1 MLPIFDWYS
10 VMDIVHATYS
20 YTFTGTKLAR
30 PWSIGSSHI
39 HVCNNHCRARFLR
52 AINSSSPHS
61 WVPLSLSLHPNAT
74 LSLCKGI
81 DRLHVGNVAVHDLRR
96 GRAKSSSPL
105 ACSCQKGH
113 DSMFSIHLTICLVS
127 IFFFLYISIF
137 CCSFNLHKTL
147 QSGMHMIINSLLGQV
162 RNLNFTERSV
172 MFKFPQKNYD

>member
-61 WVPLSLSLHPNAT
+61 WVPLSLSPSECNVVAMQRDRSTPCGECGRAWFEKRQGKKLQSFGLFLPKGTWLHVLDPSHD
-74 LSLCKGI
+74 LS
-81 DRLHVGNVAVHDLRR
+81 RLHLFFCIYLSFVAVLICTKHSSPACTWSLIHYW
-96 GRAKSSSPL
+96 AKSE
-105 ACSCQKGH
+105 
-113 DSMFSIHLTICLVS
+113 TW
-127 IFFFLYISIF
+127 IS
-137 CCSFNLHKTL
+137 LR
-147 QSGMHMIINSLLGQV
+147 GQ
-162 RNLNFTERSV
+162 
-172 MFKFPQKNYD
+172 

>member
-61 WVPLSLSLHPNAT
+61 WVPLSLSPSECNVVAMQRDRSTPCGECGRAWFEKRQGKKLQSFGLFLPKGTWLHVLDPSHD
-74 LSLCKGI
+74 LS
-81 DRLHVGNVAVHDLRR
+81 RLHL
-96 GRAKSSSPL
+96 
-105 ACSCQKGH
+105 
-113 DSMFSIHLTICLVS
+113 
-127 IFFFLYISIF
+127 FFLYISIF